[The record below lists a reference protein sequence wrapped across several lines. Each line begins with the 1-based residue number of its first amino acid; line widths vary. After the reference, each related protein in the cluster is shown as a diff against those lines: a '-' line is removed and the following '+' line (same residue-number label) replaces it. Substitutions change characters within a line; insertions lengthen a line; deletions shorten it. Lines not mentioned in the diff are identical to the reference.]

1 MIHKTL
7 IIPECVTLA
16 QMNLIFNARIVW
28 RRLTTWTIAYLIGR
42 YERMGSEEELF
53 TRLNLETR
61 EVGDILQ
68 LIFGRRISEDY
79 SNIINRYVNGLRDLI
94 TVQMEGDTEAVQRIL
109 DFLSQ
114 NIAEHASF
122 LASVNPFVD
131 EAEWRS
137 MLDTY
142 LQYTIE
148 LANVFVEG
156 GSSIEATD
164 RLTELTEQMSEYFA
178 QRLFVYLTSGFQYV
192 PVPQDE
198 EQCITYEEM
207 NEIYNI
213 RMYYYELSN
222 WVRAY
227 MQSKLMGI
235 GNEEEILAR
244 LKQVPLDYVN
254 MLRKIL
260 GDSPAADEEL
270 RLQYVF
276 IDLIGDLF
284 NAQKEGNVSEIDRIV
299 RLLYQN
305 AYDRALPGPA
315 LTPFYSAE
323 VSGEQVTE
331 LIRSTIQQSMALL
344 AGDHARSLD
353 IFSSL
358 LDLAEIASDYF
369 AQVLVQYIFSN
380 QENNSA
386 S

>member
-1 MIHKTL
+1 
-7 IIPECVTLA
+7 
-16 QMNLIFNARIVW
+16 
-28 RRLTTWTIAYLIGR
+28 
-42 YERMGSEEELF
+42 
-53 TRLNLETR
+53 
-61 EVGDILQ
+61 
-68 LIFGRRISEDY
+68 
-79 SNIINRYVNGLRDLI
+79 
-94 TVQMEGDTEAVQRIL
+94 
-109 DFLSQ
+109 
-114 NIAEHASF
+114 
-122 LASVNPFVD
+122 
-131 EAEWRS
+131 
-137 MLDTY
+137 
-142 LQYTIE
+142 
-148 LANVFVEG
+148 
-156 GSSIEATD
+156 
-164 RLTELTEQMSEYFA
+164 
-178 QRLFVYLTSGFQYV
+178 
-192 PVPQDE
+192 
-198 EQCITYEEM
+198 
-207 NEIYNI
+207 
-213 RMYYYELSN
+213 
-222 WVRAY
+222 
-227 MQSKLMGI
+227 
-235 GNEEEILAR
+235 
-244 LKQVPLDYVN
+244 

-305 AYDRALPGPA
+305 AYDRALSGPA